1 MKKLLFLVLALFVSI
16 MATNAQA
23 VIVGSENFDGS
34 TISFTSAGAVGATWA
49 ADTNYYVSAPKSYYG
64 NVPTSLGDSIMLT
77 TPIYDFTNYEYVFL
91 QFSQICKVSPVDIA
105 RIEYRLDAVGAQGN
119 WQPIPVSSY
128 KGAGVYTVNGFNAA
142 SYAEWAANDSL
153 QLPDASWWQ
162 MEQFDLT
169 NQVGFDRA
177 QFRFVIKRG
186 NVVGTQ
192 FNYGWLIDNFEV
204 LASAYEIKPPTVEFL
219 SPIYAG
225 TVYNTGPFEI
235 NAKVK
240 SNTHARIMTPMLHWT
255 HTYNNV
261 SVNDSI
267 LMTNVSGDSL
277 WKAVIPQYIYGT
289 TITYSIEG
297 RDTVGNNLTITSGF
311 AISRPLPGQAGYFY
325 SGDSNST
332 VTNNYVPFYSL
343 YNYGW
348 SRTLYPATEL
358 APSGGMITNIA
369 FMPYSNSNTT
379 GLVNQNLYLKEVN
392 LAANPA
398 TGYVNPITDGATLV
412 WSGSVGVLAP
422 NQWFDITLNAPFFV
436 SPGMGL
442 MVYWDNL
449 DGSYNGTIAWKSTNI
464 TLVKNASNYGYSDNS
479 AADAQ
484 QINNVM
490 SSRPIARFAYAGAI
504 SDSNSVALLAITS
517 PDQYNLT
524 AGVSTPVTVVI
535 KNKGMKNLTSAK
547 IGWSV
552 NGVYQGDTTWTGNLP
567 EDFND
572 TITLGNYI
580 PRISLYDTIVTW
592 VSAPNN
598 AYDSTAWDDTLS
610 VRIYGCNGPLSGRY
624 LIGPNGVFN
633 DLSSA
638 FSMISTC
645 GLGGDVTFAVE
656 SGTYNETWNFSNF
669 GNFAGN
675 YHLTVTSAANDAD
688 SVILRPAS
696 AQSGVILNN
705 TKNLTISYITIDA
718 ETNSAYHGV
727 YITGD
732 CENVNISY
740 NKIYSLPTTS
750 TSSYYGIR
758 KASGTGLLTN
768 CRINNNEIDGG
779 YYNVYLYG
787 VSQTQRNTVTID
799 SNILTNAYY
808 YSLYTYYNN
817 YKVHANTITSRSAN
831 ASTSWYGIY
840 SYYNLGEITNN
851 RVRALK
857 SFTTLY
863 CAYIYYTGDTLNHA
877 LFANNEI
884 YANTS
889 SSYYGV
895 YFYASHVDVI
905 NNSVYAT
912 GSSARALYFSMTTN
926 NYYNVR
932 NNICHTVGT
941 SSYPIYFS
949 STTYLNAPYTYVD
962 YNDYYSTGTNI
973 AYVGGAKTTLAA
985 ISAVLTTD
993 VHSVKI
999 APQYT
1004 DVTTSA
1010 ALSSFAGLDCPIYG
1024 NIVYD
1029 IDGKQRLFSSN
1040 MGAYGKSPS
1049 AIDAALVE
1057 FTGWS
1062 SDSVAG
1068 NTPTVSVVV
1077 GNAGL
1082 NTITSLNI
1090 GWKFNGVAQPNV
1102 SWSGNLGSGDTIH
1115 LTLGSVTYVSGYNT
1129 LEAYVRQVNNG
1140 IDSCHTNDTL
1150 KVNDYICSGPISG
1163 VVTVGRTGT
1172 FASIN
1177 EALSTIDLC
1186 GANGTVTISIQ
1197 PGTYVETLDLTT
1209 PLKGMTSQDTLIFES
1224 TTGDYA
1230 NVVIQTD
1237 GDAKTDKGVVE
1248 LGIDNVAFRNIT
1260 LYSATLSGSAYTY
1273 AKCVN
1278 VKNNCNN
1285 IEFTGCRL
1293 YNIYSFSS
1301 VVTAPTQFTCFYNS
1315 GFTMN
1320 NLRMVNNIIMG
1331 SACGFYFLGNG
1342 SSNVRFDSNMVL
1354 YCDMYNVYATNT
1366 SFSSFKNNI
1375 AEQRTASYLVPIAFT
1390 PYYFDN
1396 VNGDIIGNRAYAV
1409 HGKEG
1414 IHLSSFNNN
1423 GSGKVINN
1431 EIKITGGQGISI
1443 GDNVHAEVVHNSIY
1457 IDGDTLSFGIFMSA
1471 STTNSTIERNN
1482 IITKTSTQDYPIYI
1496 TNTSAVSGLTIDY
1509 NNYYSKTG
1517 AYVGY
1522 VGGAKSSMSAFQA
1535 ATGQDAHS
1543 VIAMPMFLNESNSL
1557 ELMDS
1562 LGISCPTLA
1571 SVPYDIKGNSRGTTT
1586 CMGAYHVMQLAIDL
1600 TLAEI
1605 TSPQDV
1611 VTAGDS
1617 VDVKVKLY
1625 NSGSSAL
1632 SSATINWELDG
1643 VQQTPYQWTG
1653 SLSPR
1658 ATSNEITI
1666 GSYIAQ
1672 GGEAVIK
1679 VYVSNPNN
1687 TTDQN
1692 PENDTLSKDVYGCA
1706 PMMKGTYVVSAMD
1719 DEDFISL
1726 ASAIKAMQICGIDSA
1741 VRIEIASDATQQFSF
1756 TAPVPGASA
1765 TNTITI
1771 TNQGNAQDVI
1781 YVEAYIGDI
1790 EHVTFNNMGFDATGN
1805 YRLIDV
1811 IAPCEDIE
1819 FSDCFMVA
1827 DTADPTTGV
1836 AAVAAISVQNGNGPV
1851 KNFRVLRNTIMGGT
1865 YSLYFYGSAT
1875 DSCEVIIK
1883 DNTMSDF
1890 YTYGIY
1896 NYYTKSEIANNTII
1910 KNTYKLTNTSIYP
1923 IYGYYSN
1930 VNLENNYIEINT
1942 KDLSYN
1948 YGIYTYYTTLRAD
1961 HNTSVC
1967 NVKDLNY
1974 YYGIFSNY
1982 APYSYINGNKLYMND
1997 TATYAYGI
2005 YHYYASGHNVITNN
2019 ELKINYS
2026 GNSNYH
2032 AMYCYAYNTTGTY
2045 DIHHNSI
2052 RMYSGTGSYGY
2063 GIYAYLYGSSASF
2076 SIRNNNIEMLTSG
2089 AYPMYLNQSTA
2100 SYYGVGLGKYDID
2113 YNNLVAPTY
2122 VGYAGAAKST
2132 LAAWQ
2137 TTVKTDSH
2145 SVVVTPIYTSATHD
2159 SLKVANDTAY
2169 ICPSVPAANTDIL
2182 GLPRYGN
2189 TIMGAYGTDP
2199 SALDGA
2205 LVDIVDVPA
2214 NATKGVV
2221 VTPKFVLVNA
2231 GSTALTSAVIN
2242 WTFNGVQQT
2251 AINWTGNLAL
2261 LARDTINS
2269 SPVTF
2274 VAGNNEIKAWLTS
2287 VNNTVDSIPQ
2297 NDSIAME
2304 IFACDSML
2312 KGTYTIGPNGD
2323 IATID
2328 DLNELLTNCGI
2339 GGNVVFGFEEG
2350 THIGNLNLSGN
2361 IAGTDT
2367 YSMHFTKA
2375 NMTGNSAI
2383 IKATSGSAVLLGK
2396 NSNISFDSLTI
2407 DATTADVA
2415 VKFAS
2420 ACSNI
2425 TITNCNILAQP
2436 NATTST
2442 KYAIHKPSSTGVL
2455 TNFVLRNSYVSGGY
2469 YGIYLYGG
2477 SSTSAYGDLFIDSN
2491 IITNQYYYGNYYYY
2505 THLSFNHNI
2514 VSTSSASSTSWYGVY
2529 MYYTNPQITCNKI
2542 LSMDR
2547 ILSSGYGMYSYYAN
2561 VYMSR
2566 GDVHVVNNEVHLKS
2580 SSTNTG
2586 MYFYYANNLY
2596 ILHNS
2601 VYGQATG
2608 GARGIYV
2615 GQSTS
2620 YSNMVIRNNNI
2631 VITGTSTTG
2640 YPMYIGSTSY
2650 CTSPYMTIDYNNY
2663 YHNTNIGYAGG
2674 AKTTLS
2680 TWRAVTQQDVNSV
2693 KVNPSFV
2700 DSSINLALNDAT
2712 GLLCYRDG
2720 KVPYD
2725 IEGVKRE
2732 YVTPMG
2738 AYTMH
2743 LFTGTD
2749 LSLNE
2754 IVEPT
2759 NSTSLCAPNYVSVKY
2774 AVGNA
2779 GGMAVDFSVTPL
2791 RLTVRMDGADTATID
2806 TLITT
2811 GSLDVFE
2818 IDTFEVTNMLNVGFA
2833 GNYYLTAYLST
2844 QNDSIYDND
2853 TITGVYYTHKIG
2865 LPYDEDF
2872 DTYDMTDLT
2881 VEALV
2886 GDNVWHVERGV
2897 SGYIDPV
2904 YGLGKLAF
2912 GGNIGSIGRLS
2923 TAQIELNRTAQPTLE
2938 FWYAHDTSNANM
2950 NDQMDVKITFDGGYT
2965 HVPLMNL
2972 KRYNANITTPTWV
2985 KYTID
2990 LSPYVDS
2997 ACAILVFEAQSYGG
3011 PDQYMD
3017 RIVISSNS
3025 NVALTDV
3032 VPIGVSPCG
3041 LTNKTLGV
3049 EVTNMTG
3056 QAIDFSANR
3065 TSIVVEISGATNQTL
3080 TYNLLSGN
3088 VAGLEV
3094 DTIAVTNNFDF
3105 VPGKYTVK
3113 AYISPAI
3120 DRTLDD
3126 DTVYA
3131 TFTINPSIDVDGVQ
3145 VTGGDLMENCITQG
3159 TQVYQEL
3166 TLTNDGNMDME
3177 DIALRLDVYDIG
3189 GSLVQTLY
3197 DTIMGDFEI
3206 NKSVSH
3212 TFAQAYTVP
3221 MDETYNVKV
3230 SASPVCNANVSY
3242 NDLLTECVDQND
3254 IEVTAFINPTEGV
3267 PCSNINENIK
3277 VKVRVSNNNPNEDA
3291 SGVVLHAEVTA
3302 NGNTIASWT
3311 ETLDDISAEDYVD
3324 FEFPQG
3330 FNVPNA
3336 PSYTIVAYINSVD
3349 PNLSNDT
3356 LTMTKC
3362 INNAIDENS
3371 VEGIALGQNIPNP
3384 ANAQTVVN
3392 YQVPTDGTVVFTLTT
3407 VTGQVI
3413 YITTQEV
3420 AAGRNSVEFNTEN
3433 LAAGIYF
3440 YTMDFNGQ
3448 RLTKKMTIRK

>member
-1 MKKLLFLVLALFVSI
+1 MKKILMLFCSMFLLLQLAS
-16 MATNAQA
+16 AQA
-23 VIVGSENFDGS
+23 IVVGSENFDGN
-34 TISFTSAGAVGATWA
+34 TISFNVTSAVGATWA
-49 ADTNYYVSAPKSYYG
+49 ADTAYYVSSPKAYLG
-64 NVPTSLGDSIMLT
+64 NVPTSLGDSIILT
-77 TPIYDFTNYEYVFL
+77 TPIYDFTSYEFVHL
-91 QFSQICKVSPVDIA
+91 TFSQICKVSACDIA
-105 RIEYRLDAVGAQGN
+105 RVEYRLDALGNQGA
-119 WQPIPVSSY
+119 WMPIPVNSY
-128 KGAGVYTVNGFNAA
+128 QGAGVYSTNGFNAY
-142 SYAEWAANDSL
+142 SYSDWQGQDSL
-153 QLPDASWWQ
+153 AVPTAAWWKQ
-162 MEQFDLT
+162 ESFDLT

-177 QFRFVIKRG
+177 QFRFVLKRG

-192 FNYGWLIDNFEV
+192 FSYGWLLDDVIIS
-204 LASAYEIKPPTVEFL
+204 ASSFEIKPPTVEFV
-219 SPIYAG
+219 SPFYRD
-225 TVYNTGPFEI
+225 TVYATGPYDI
-235 NAKVK
+235 TAKVK
-240 SNTHARIMTPMLHWT
+240 SNTNARINVPVLHFT

-261 SVNDSI
+261 SVNDSLVMSNI
-267 LMTNVSGDSL
+267 SGDTL
-277 WKAVIPQYIYGT
+277 WRATIPQYIFGT
-289 TITYSIEG
+289 DVVYSVTG
-297 RDTVGNNLTITSGF
+297 SDTVGNSLTIKS
-311 AISRPLPGQAGYFY
+311 GYFIKHPTAGGF
-325 SGDSNST
+325 SGYTYCGDTTTTLTESVAPFN
-332 VTNNYVPFYSL
+332 TNYD
-343 YNYGW
+343 YGW
-348 SRTLYPATEL
+348 SRTLYLGSEISPV
-358 APSGGMITNIA
+358 GGTITDIA
-369 FMPYSNSNTT
+369 FKLQSYTRPTVLQNQTCYFQ
-379 GLVNQNLYLKEVN
+379 LVNDLSISDANYWDPVKE
-392 LAANPA
+392 
-398 TGYVNPITDGATLV
+398 GATLV
-412 WSGSVGVLAP
+412 WSGSIPVQTGYNWMNIHL
-422 NQWFDITLNAPFFV
+422 TTPFV
-436 SPGMGL
+436 IPAGSNL
-442 MVYWDNL
+442 LVYWENNDGAYTGMAYFYYTSVTNGSVSTYQ
-449 DGSYNGTIAWKSTNI
+449 DGSFPTSAGRIN
-464 TLVKNASNYGYSDNS
+464 SN
-479 AADAQ
+479 
-484 QINNVM
+484 
-490 SSRPIARFAYAGAI
+490 RPVARFALMGGAT
-504 SDSNSVALLAITS
+504 DSNSVAMHKITTPTQLDIHS
-517 PDQYNLT
+517 GIAN
-524 AGVSTPVTVVI
+524 PVTVVI
-535 KNKGMKNLTSAK
+535 KNKGLKNLTSAK
-547 IGWSV
+547 IGWSI
-552 NGVYQGDTTWTGNLP
+552 NGVSQGDTLWTGNLP

-572 TITLGNYI
+572 TIVVGSYI
-580 PRISLYDTIVTW
+580 PTANGYDSILVW
-592 VSAPNN
+592 VNTPNGV
-598 AYDSTAWDDTLS
+598 YDSTTYDDTVSTILF
-610 VRIYGCNGPLSGRY
+610 GCAGPMAGVYNVGIGTSYPTISDALY
-624 LIGPNGVFN
+624 L
-633 DLSSA
+633 LK
-638 FSMISTC
+638 TC
-645 GLGGDVTFAVE
+645 GASADVTFALT
-656 SGTYNETWNFSNF
+656 SGTYTGTWDFTGF
-669 GNFAGN
+669 GSTMGN
-675 YHLTVTSAANDAD
+675 YHLTVTSAAHNAD

-696 AQSGVILNN
+696 AQSGVVLNN

-718 ETNSAYHGV
+718 KTNSAYHGV
-727 YITGD
+727 YFTGL

-740 NKIYSLPTTS
+740 NKILSLPTTTS
-750 TSSYYGIR
+750 SSYYGIR
-758 KASGTGLLTN
+758 KASGTGVLTN
-768 CRINNNEIDGG
+768 CRINNNEVDGG

-787 VSQTQRNTVTID
+787 ASQTQRNTVTID

-831 ASTSWYGIY
+831 AGTAWYGIH

-895 YFYASHVDVI
+895 YFYASYVDVI

-1010 ALSSFAGLDCPIYG
+1010 ALNSFAGLDCPIYG

-1029 IDGKQRLFSSN
+1029 IDGKQRLFSTN
-1040 MGAYGKSPS
+1040 MGAYGKNPS
-1049 AIDAALVE
+1049 SIDAALVE
-1057 FTGWS
+1057 FIGWS
-1062 SDSVAG
+1062 ADSIAG

-1090 GWKFNGVAQPNV
+1090 GWKFNGVSQPNV
-1102 SWSGNLGSGDTIH
+1102 SWTGNLASGDTIH
-1115 LTLGSVTYVSGYNT
+1115 VTLGAITYVSGYNT
-1129 LEAYVRQVNNG
+1129 MEAYVRQVNSG
-1140 IDSCHTNDTL
+1140 KDSCNTNDTL
-1150 KVNDYICSGPISG
+1150 IVTDYICSGPISG
-1163 VVTVGRTGT
+1163 TVTVGRGGT

-1186 GANGTVTISIQ
+1186 GASGSVTISIQ
-1197 PGTYVETLDLTT
+1197 PGTYVETLDLLT
-1209 PLKGMTSQDTLIFES
+1209 PIKGMTSQDTLIFES
-1224 TTGDYA
+1224 STGNYA

-1237 GDAKTDKGVVE
+1237 GDAKTDKGVLN

-1260 LYSATLSGSAYTY
+1260 LYSGTVSGGAYTY

-1278 VKNNCNN
+1278 IKNNCNN

-1301 VVTAPTQFTCFYNS
+1301 VVTYPTQFTSFYNN

-1366 SFSSFKNNI
+1366 SFSSFKGNV
-1375 AEQRTASYLVPIAFT
+1375 AEQRDASFIVPIAFI
-1390 PYYFDN
+1390 PYYFEN
-1396 VNGDIIGNRAYAV
+1396 VNGDIIANRAYAV
-1409 HGKEG
+1409 HGLEG
-1414 IHLSSFNNN
+1414 IHLSNFNSN

-1431 EIKITGGQGISI
+1431 EIKLTGGKGISI
-1443 GDNVHAEVVHNSIY
+1443 SDNVRAEVVHNSIY
-1457 IDGDTLSFGIFMSA
+1457 IDGDTLSFGIFVSA
-1471 STTNSTIERNN
+1471 ATTNSTIERNN
-1482 IITKTSTQDYPIYI
+1482 IITKTSTADYPIYI
-1496 TNTSAVSGLTIDY
+1496 ANTSAVSGMTIDY

-1522 VGGAKSSMSAFQA
+1522 VGNAKSSMSAFQA

-1543 VIAMPMFLNESNSL
+1543 VIAMPMFLNEANSL
-1557 ELMDS
+1557 DLMDS
-1562 LGISCPTLA
+1562 IGISCPTLT
-1571 SVPYDIKGNSRGTTT
+1571 SVPYDIKGNSRSTTT
-1586 CMGAYHVMQLAIDL
+1586 CMGAYHVMQMAIDM
-1600 TLAEI
+1600 TLAAI
-1605 TSPQDV
+1605 TAPQDV
-1611 VTAGDS
+1611 VTVGDS

-1632 SSATINWELDG
+1632 SSAIISWELDG
-1643 VQQTPYQWTG
+1643 VQQMPYQWSG

-1658 ATSNEITI
+1658 ATSSEITI
-1666 GSYIAQ
+1666 GSFIAQ
-1672 GGEAVIK
+1672 KGNAVIK

-1687 TTDQN
+1687 SIDQN

-1706 PMMKGTYVVSAMD
+1706 PMMKGTYVVSALD
-1719 DEDFISL
+1719 DKDFVSL
-1726 ASAIKAMQICGIDSA
+1726 TDAIKAMQTCGIDSA
-1741 VRIEIASDATQQFSF
+1741 VRIEIASDASQQFSF

-1765 TNTITI
+1765 TNNITI
-1771 TNQGNAQDVI
+1771 TNQGNAKDVI

-1790 EHVTFNNMGFDATGN
+1790 KHVTFNNMGFDATAN
-1805 YRLIDV
+1805 YRLVDV

-1819 FSDCFMVA
+1819 FSDCFMVG

-1851 KNFRVLRNTIMGGT
+1851 KNFRVLRNIIMGGT

-1883 DNTMSDF
+1883 DNIMSDF

-1910 KNTYKLTNTSIYP
+1910 KNTYKLSNTSIYP
-1923 IYGYYSN
+1923 IYAYYSN
-1930 VNLENNYIEINT
+1930 VNVDNNYIEINT
-1942 KDLSYN
+1942 KELSYN
-1948 YGIYTYYTTLRAD
+1948 YGIYTYYSTIRLN
-1961 HNTSVC
+1961 HNKTVC
-1967 NVKDLNY
+1967 KVKDLNY
-1974 YYGIFSNY
+1974 YYGIYAYY
-1982 APYSYINGNKLYMND
+1982 APYSYINGNKLYMSD

-2005 YHYYASGHNVITNN
+2005 YHYYGSGHNTITNN

-2026 GNSNYH
+2026 GNSSYY
-2032 AMYCYAYNTTGTY
+2032 AMYCYAYNTTGTF

-2052 RMYSGTGSYGY
+2052 RMYSGTGNYGY
-2063 GIYAYLYGSSASF
+2063 GIYAYLYGSAASF

-2089 AYPMYLNQSTA
+2089 AYPLYLNQSAA
-2100 SYYGVGLGKYDID
+2100 SYFGVGQGMYDID

-2122 VGYAGAAKST
+2122 VGYAGGAKATIS
-2132 LAAWQ
+2132 AWQ
-2137 TTVKTDSH
+2137 TTVKTDLH
-2145 SVVVTPIYTSATHD
+2145 SVSVAPVYLSATCD

-2169 ICPSVPAANTDIL
+2169 ICPSVAVVNTDIQ

-2189 TIMGAYGTDP
+2189 TIMGAYGSDP

-2205 LVDIVDVPA
+2205 LVDIVDIPA
-2214 NATKGVV
+2214 TATKGTVV
-2221 VTPKFVLVNA
+2221 SPKIVLINA
-2231 GSTALTSAVIN
+2231 GSAPLTSAVIN
-2242 WTFNGVQQT
+2242 WSFNGVQQT
-2251 AINWTGNLAL
+2251 AINWSGNLAL
-2261 LARDTINS
+2261 LASDTIS
-2269 SPVTF
+2269 SSNVTF
-2274 VAGNNEIKAWLTS
+2274 VTGNNEIKAWLTS

-2297 NDSIAME
+2297 NDTVSVE
-2304 IFACDSML
+2304 IYACDSML
-2312 KGTYTIGPNGD
+2312 QGNYTVGPNGD

-2328 DLNELLTNCGI
+2328 DLNELLQNCGI

-2350 THIGNLNLSGN
+2350 THMGNLNLSQN
-2361 IAGTDT
+2361 ILGADT

-2375 NMTGNSAI
+2375 NMTGNPAI
-2383 IKATSGSAVLLGK
+2383 IKASSGSAVMLGK

-2415 VKFAS
+2415 IKFITG
-2420 ACSNI
+2420 CSNI
-2425 TITNCNILAQP
+2425 YITNCNILAQP
-2436 NATTST
+2436 NATSST
-2442 KYAIHKPSSTGVL
+2442 KYAIHKPSNSGVL

-2469 YGIYLYGG
+2469 YGVYLYGG
-2477 SSTSAYGDLFIDSN
+2477 TGTSAFGDLYIDSN

-2505 THLSFNHNI
+2505 THLSFNYNE
-2514 VSTSSASSTSWYGVY
+2514 VSTSSSASTSWYGIY
-2529 MYYTNPQITCNKI
+2529 MYYVNPQITCNRI
-2542 LSMDR
+2542 LSMNR
-2547 ILSSGYGMYSYYAN
+2547 ILSGGYGMYSYYAN
-2561 VYMSR
+2561 VYSSR
-2566 GDVHVVNNEVHLKS
+2566 GDVHVINNEIHMKS
-2580 SSTNTG
+2580 TGSNSG
-2586 MYFYYANNLY
+2586 MYFYYANSLY

-2601 VYGQATG
+2601 IYGQATG

-2620 YSNMVIRNNNI
+2620 YTNMVIRNNNI
-2631 VITGTSTTG
+2631 VITGTSTTA
-2640 YPMYIGSTSY
+2640 YPMYIATTTY
-2650 CTSPYMTIDYNNY
+2650 CMPPYMTIDYNNY

-2680 TWRAVTQQDVNSV
+2680 AWQAVTQQDVNSV

-2700 DSSINLALNDAT
+2700 DSSVNLALNDAT
-2712 GLLCYRDG
+2712 GLMCYREG

-2732 YVTPMG
+2732 YLTPMG

-2749 LSLNE
+2749 LALTE

-2774 AVGNA
+2774 AVSNA

-2791 RLTVRMDGADTATID
+2791 RLTIRIDGADTATVD
-2806 TLITT
+2806 TLIST
-2811 GSLDVFE
+2811 GSLDVFAT
-2818 IDTFEVTNMLNVGFA
+2818 DTFEVTNMLNVGFA

-2844 QNDSIYDND
+2844 QNDSIHDND
-2853 TITGVYYTHKIG
+2853 TLTGMYYTHKIG

-2872 DTYDMTDLT
+2872 DTYNMTDLT
-2881 VEALV
+2881 VEALA
-2886 GDNVWHVERGV
+2886 GANVWHVERGV

-2904 YGLGKLAF
+2904 FGLGKLAF
-2912 GGNIGSIGRLS
+2912 EGTLGSVGRLS

-2938 FWYAHDTSNANM
+2938 FWYAHDTSNANL

-2972 KRYNANITTPTWV
+2972 KRYNANISAPAWV

-3011 PDQYMD
+3011 PGQYLD

-3032 VPIGVSPCG
+3032 MPVGVSACG

-3056 QAIDFSANR
+3056 QAIDFSSNR

-3080 TYNLLSGN
+3080 TYNLLSGI
-3088 VAGLEV
+3088 VYGLEV

-3105 VPGKYTVK
+3105 VPGTYNVK

-3131 TFTINPSIDVDGVQ
+3131 TFTVNPKLNVEAQQI
-3145 VTGGDLMENCITQG
+3145 TGGNEATNCIETG
-3159 TQVYQEL
+3159 SKVYQVV
-3166 TLTNDGNMDME
+3166 TITNEGNMDME
-3177 DIALRLDVYDIG
+3177 DLDLVMNIYDING
-3189 GSLVQTLY
+3189 VLINSVY
-3197 DTIMGDFEI
+3197 DTISGMFAV
-3206 NKSVSH
+3206 NNSVVK
-3212 TFAQAYTVP
+3212 TFSTAYTVP
-3221 MDETYNVKV
+3221 SDEMYNVEII
-3230 SASPVCNANVSY
+3230 ASPACNAALTFTDVI
-3242 NDLLTECVDQND
+3242 TECVDQND
-3254 IEVTAFINPTEGV
+3254 IAVTAILSPVNGAKQTT
-3267 PCSNINENIK
+3267 SAK
-3277 VKVRVSNNNPNEDA
+3277 VKVRVSNMNPNEDKA
-3291 SGVVLHAEVTA
+3291 GIVLHAIVSKVDGTEIV
-3302 NGNTIASWT
+3302 NWT
-3311 ETLDDISAEDYVD
+3311 ETLNEISADSYLD
-3324 FEFPQG
+3324 FEFPQS
-3330 FNVPNA
+3330 FTI
-3336 PSYTIVAYINSVD
+3336 PSEYSFMVKAFVNSVD
-3349 PNLSNDT
+3349 ANAVNDT
-3356 LTMTKC
+3356 LQAEIQT
-3362 INNAIDENS
+3362 NVGVHESNAD
-3371 VEGIALGQNIPNP
+3371 GISMSQNIPNP
-3384 ANAQTVVN
+3384 ANNQTTVS
-3392 YQVPTDGTVVFTLTT
+3392 YSVPNDGNVVFTILNVAGQILHTQT
-3407 VTGQVI
+3407 VK
-3413 YITTQEV
+3413 
-3420 AAGRNSVEFNTEN
+3420 ASAGINSIDFNTEH

-3440 YTMDFNGQ
+3440 YTMDFQGQ
-3448 RLTKKMTIRK
+3448 RLMKKMVIRK

>member
-1 MKKLLFLVLALFVSI
+1 MKKILMLFCSTFLLLQLA
-16 MATNAQA
+16 NAQA
-23 VIVGSENFDGS
+23 IVVGSENFDGS
-34 TISFTSAGAVGATWA
+34 TISFNVTSAVGATWA
-49 ADTNYYVSAPKSYYG
+49 ADTAYYVSSPKAYLG
-64 NVPTSLGDSIMLT
+64 NVPTSLGDSIILT
-77 TPIYDFTNYEYVFL
+77 TPIYDFSSYEFVHL
-91 QFSQICKVSPVDIA
+91 TFSQICKVSACDIA
-105 RIEYRLDAVGAQGN
+105 RVEYRLDALGNQGA
-119 WQPIPVSSY
+119 WIPIPVSSY
-128 KGAGVYTVNGFNAA
+128 QGTGVYSTNGFNAY
-142 SYAEWAANDSL
+142 SYSDWQGQDSL
-153 QLPDASWWQ
+153 VVPTAAWWKQ
-162 MEQFDLT
+162 ESFDLT

-177 QFRFVIKRG
+177 QFRFILKRG
-186 NVVGTQ
+186 HVVGTQ
-192 FNYGWLIDNFEV
+192 FSYGWLLDDVIIS
-204 LASAYEIKPPTVEFL
+204 ASSYEIKPPTVEFV
-219 SPIYAG
+219 SPFYRD
-225 TVYNTGPFEI
+225 TVYTTGPYDI
-235 NAKVK
+235 TAKVK
-240 SNTHARIMTPMLHWT
+240 SNTNARINVPILHFT
-255 HTYNNV
+255 HTFNNV
-261 SVNDSI
+261 SVNDSLVMQNI
-267 LMTNVSGDSL
+267 SGDTL
-277 WKAVIPQYIYGT
+277 WRATIPQYVFGT
-289 TITYSIEG
+289 DVVYSVTG
-297 RDTVGNNLTITSGF
+297 SDTVGNSLTIKSGYY
-311 AISRPLPGQAGYFY
+311 IKHPTAGGF
-325 SGDSNST
+325 SGYVYCGDTTTTLTESVAPFN
-332 VTNNYVPFYSL
+332 TNYD
-343 YNYGW
+343 YGW
-348 SRTLYPATEL
+348 SRTLYLGSEISPI
-358 APSGGMITNIA
+358 GGTITDIA
-369 FMPYSNSNTT
+369 FKIQNYTRPTVLQNQTCYFQ
-379 GLVNQNLYLKEVN
+379 LVNDIS
-392 LAANPA
+392 
-398 TGYVNPITDGATLV
+398 ITDANYWDPVKEGATLV
-412 WSGSVGVLAP
+412 WSGSIPVQTGY
-422 NQWFDITLNAPFFV
+422 NWLNIKLTTPFV
-436 SPGMGL
+436 IPAGYNL
-442 MVYWDNL
+442 LVYWENNDGVYSGMAYFFCTTVANSSVSTYQ
-449 DGSYNGTIAWKSTNI
+449 DGSFPNSSGRIN
-464 TLVKNASNYGYSDNS
+464 SNRP
-479 AADAQ
+479 
-484 QINNVM
+484 VM
-490 SSRPIARFAYAGAI
+490 RVSMMGGAT
-504 SDSNSVALLAITS
+504 DSNSIALHK
-517 PDQYNLT
+517 LT
-524 AGVSTPVTVVI
+524 TPTQLDIHSGVSNPVTVVI
-535 KNKGMKNLTSAK
+535 KNKGLKNLTSAK
-547 IGWSV
+547 IGWSI
-552 NGVYQGDTTWTGNLP
+552 NGVSQGDTLWTGNLP

-572 TITLGNYI
+572 TIVVGSYI
-580 PRISLYDTIVTW
+580 PTANGYDSILVW
-592 VSAPNN
+592 VNTPNGV
-598 AYDSTAWDDTLS
+598 YDSTTYDDTVSTILF
-610 VRIYGCNGPLSGRY
+610 GCAGPMAGVYNVGPGTSYPTLADALY
-624 LIGPNGVFN
+624 L
-633 DLSSA
+633 LQ
-638 FSMISTC
+638 TC
-645 GLGGDVTFAVE
+645 GASADVTFALT
-656 SGTYNETWNFSNF
+656 SGTYTGTWDFSNF
-669 GNFAGN
+669 GSTMGN
-675 YHLTVTSAANDAD
+675 YRLTVTSAANDAD
-688 SVILRPAS
+688 SVILKPAS
-696 AQSGVILNN
+696 AQSGVVLNN

-718 ETNSAYHGV
+718 KTNSAYHGV
-727 YITGD
+727 YFTAA

-740 NKIYSLPTTS
+740 NKILSLPTTTS
-750 TSSYYGIR
+750 SSYYGIR
-758 KASGTGLLTN
+758 KASGTGVLTN
-768 CRINNNEIDGG
+768 CRINNNEVDGG

-787 VSQTQRNTVTID
+787 ASQTQRNTVTID

-817 YKVHANTITSRSAN
+817 FKVHANTITSRSAN
-831 ASTSWYGIY
+831 ATTYWYGIH

-857 SFTTLY
+857 SFNYTY
-863 CAYIYYTGDTLNHA
+863 CAYIYYTGDTLSHA

-889 SSYYGV
+889 SGYGV
-895 YFYASHVDVI
+895 YFYASHLDVI
-905 NNSVYAT
+905 NNSAYAT
-912 GSSARALYFSMTTN
+912 GSSAKAFYFSMTTN

-932 NNICHTVGT
+932 NNICHSVGT

-973 AYVGGAKTTLAA
+973 AYIGGAKTTLAA

-1010 ALSSFAGLDCPIYG
+1010 ALNSFAGLDCPIYG
-1024 NIVYD
+1024 TIVYD
-1029 IDGKQRLFSSN
+1029 IDGKQRLFSTN
-1040 MGAYGKSPS
+1040 MGAYGKNPS
-1049 AIDAALVE
+1049 SIDAALVE
-1057 FTGWS
+1057 FIGWS
-1062 SDSVAG
+1062 ADSIAG

-1077 GNAGL
+1077 GNAGI
-1082 NTITSLNI
+1082 NPITSLNI
-1090 GWKFNGVAQPNV
+1090 GWKFNGVSQSNV
-1102 SWSGNLGSGDTIH
+1102 SWSGSLLSGDTIH
-1115 LTLGSVTYVSGYNT
+1115 VTLGNITYTSGYNT
-1129 LEAYVRQVNNG
+1129 IEAYVRQVNTG
-1140 IDSCHTNDTL
+1140 RDSCNTNDTIS
-1150 KVNDYICSGPISG
+1150 VTDYICSGPISG
-1163 VVTVGRTGT
+1163 VVTVGRGGT

-1197 PGTYVETLDLTT
+1197 PGTYVETLDLLT
-1209 PLKGMTSQDTLIFES
+1209 PIKGMTSQDTLIFES
-1224 TTGDYA
+1224 TSGKYA
-1230 NVVIQTD
+1230 DVIIQTD
-1237 GDAKTDKGVVE
+1237 GDAKTDKGVVN
-1248 LGIDNVAFRNIT
+1248 LGIDNVAFRNVT
-1260 LYSATLSGSAYTY
+1260 FYSGTVSGGAYTY
-1273 AKCVN
+1273 AKCVYIQ
-1278 VKNNCNN
+1278 NNCNN

-1293 YNIYSFSS
+1293 YNVYSFSS
-1301 VVTAPTQFTCFYNS
+1301 VVTYPTQFTSFYNS
-1315 GFTMN
+1315 GYAMT

-1342 SSNVRFDSNMVL
+1342 SSNVRFDNNMIL
-1354 YCDMYNVYATNT
+1354 YCDMYNVYVTNT

-1375 AEQRTASYLVPIAFT
+1375 AEQRDASFIVPIAFI

-1396 VNGDIIGNRAYAV
+1396 VNGDIINNRAYAV
-1409 HGKEG
+1409 HGLEG
-1414 IHLSSFNNN
+1414 MHLSSFNAN

-1431 EIKITGGQGISI
+1431 EIKITGGKGISI

-1496 TNTSAVSGLTIDY
+1496 ANTSAVSGLTIDY

-1605 TSPQDV
+1605 TSPQEV

-1632 SSATINWELDG
+1632 SSAIISWELDG

-1672 GGEAVIK
+1672 SGEAVIK

-1687 TTDQN
+1687 TIDQN

-1706 PMMKGTYVVSAMD
+1706 PMMKGTYVVSALD
-1719 DEDFISL
+1719 DKDFISL
-1726 ASAIKAMQICGIDSA
+1726 ASAIKAMQTCGIDSA

-1771 TNQGNAQDVI
+1771 TNQGNAKDVI

-1790 EHVTFNNMGFDATGN
+1790 KHVTFNNMGFDATGN

-1896 NYYTKSEIANNTII
+1896 NYYTKSDIINNTII
-1910 KNTYKLTNTSIYP
+1910 KNTYRLTNTSIYP

-1930 VNLENNYIEINT
+1930 VNVENNYIEINT
-1942 KDLSYN
+1942 KELSYN
-1948 YGIYTYYTTLRAD
+1948 YGIYTYYTTLRAN
-1961 HNTSVC
+1961 HNKTVC

-1974 YYGIFSNY
+1974 YYGIYSYY
-1982 APYSYINGNKLYMND
+1982 APYSYINGNKLYMSD

-2005 YHYYASGHNVITNN
+2005 YHYYASGHNYITNN
-2019 ELKINYS
+2019 ELKINS
-2026 GNSNYH
+2026 ANSYY
-2032 AMYCYAYNTTGTY
+2032 AMYCYAYNTTGIF

-2052 RMYSGTGSYGY
+2052 RMYSGTSGGY
-2063 GIYAYLYGSSASF
+2063 GIYAYLYGSAASF
-2076 SIRNNNIEMLTSG
+2076 SIRNNNIEMLTTGS
-2089 AYPMYLNQSTA
+2089 YPLYLNQSAA
-2100 SYYGVGLGKYDID
+2100 SYFGVGLGMYDID

-2122 VGYAGAAKST
+2122 VGYASGAKAT
-2132 LAAWQ
+2132 LTAWQ
-2137 TTVKTDSH
+2137 TTVKTDLH
-2145 SVVVTPIYTSATHD
+2145 SVVVTPVYTSATHD

-2169 ICPSVPAANTDIL
+2169 ICPSVTAANTDIL

-2189 TIMGAYGTDP
+2189 TIMGAYGSDP

-2205 LVDIVDVPA
+2205 LVDIVDIPA

-2221 VTPKFVLVNA
+2221 VTPRIVLINA
-2231 GSTALTSAVIN
+2231 GSTPLTSAVIN

-2251 AINWTGNLAL
+2251 AINWTGNLPL
-2261 LARDTINS
+2261 LASDTVRS
-2269 SPVTF
+2269 SAVTF

-2297 NDSIAME
+2297 NDSVSIE
-2304 IFACDSML
+2304 VFACDSML
-2312 KGTYTIGPNGD
+2312 NGTYTIGPNGD

-2328 DLNELLTNCGI
+2328 DLNELLSHCGI

-2350 THIGNLNLSGN
+2350 THMGNLNLSGN

-2375 NMTGNSAI
+2375 NMTGNPAI
-2383 IKATSGSAVLLGK
+2383 IKATSGAAVMMGR

-2415 VKFAS
+2415 VKFIS
-2420 ACSNI
+2420 GCSNI
-2425 TITNCNILAQP
+2425 TITNCNLLAQP
-2436 NATTST
+2436 NASTST
-2442 KYAIHKPSSTGVL
+2442 KYVIHKPSNSGVL

-2469 YGIYLYGG
+2469 YGVYLYAG
-2477 SSTSAYGDLFIDSN
+2477 SGTTAYGDLYVDSN

-2514 VSTSSASSTSWYGVY
+2514 VTTSSASSTSWYGLY
-2529 MYYTNPQITCNKI
+2529 MYYTNPQVTCNKI

-2547 ILSSGYGMYSYYAN
+2547 TLSSGYGMYSYYAN

-2566 GDVHVVNNEVHLKS
+2566 GDVHVINNEIHMKS
-2580 SSTNTG
+2580 TGSNTG
-2586 MYFYYANNLY
+2586 MYFYYANSLY

-2601 VYGQATG
+2601 IYGQATG

-2631 VITGTSTTG
+2631 VITGTNSTA
-2640 YPMYIGSTSY
+2640 YPMYIATASY
-2650 CTSPYMTIDYNNY
+2650 CVSPYMIIDYNNY

-2680 TWRAVTQQDVNSV
+2680 AWQAITQQDVNSV

-2712 GLLCYRDG
+2712 GLLCYREG

-2749 LSLNE
+2749 LALTE

-2774 AVGNA
+2774 AVSNA

-2791 RLTVRMDGADTATID
+2791 RLTIHMDGADTATID
-2806 TLITT
+2806 TLIST
-2811 GSLDVFE
+2811 GSLDVFAV
-2818 IDTFEVTNMLNVGFA
+2818 DTFEVTNMLNVGFA

-2844 QNDSIYDND
+2844 QNDSIHDND
-2853 TITGVYYTHKIG
+2853 TLTGMYYTHKIG

-2872 DTYDMTDLT
+2872 DTYNMTDLT
-2881 VEALV
+2881 VEALA
-2886 GDNVWHVERGV
+2886 GNNVWHVERGV

-2912 GGNIGSIGRLS
+2912 GGSIGSVGRLS

-2938 FWYAHDTSNANM
+2938 FWYAHDTSHANL
-2950 NDQMDVKITFDGGYT
+2950 NDQTDVKITFDGGYT

-2972 KRYNANITTPTWV
+2972 KRYNANISAPTWV

-3011 PDQYMD
+3011 PDQYLD

-3032 VPIGVSPCG
+3032 VPVDVTPCG

-3080 TYNLLSGN
+3080 TYNLLSGI
-3088 VAGLEV
+3088 VAGLDV

-3105 VPGKYTVK
+3105 VPGTYNVK

-3131 TFTINPSIDVDGVQ
+3131 TFTINPNLKVDAQ
-3145 VTGGDLMENCITQG
+3145 QITGGNEATNCIETGSQIY
-3159 TQVYQEL
+3159 QVVTISNE
-3166 TLTNDGNMDME
+3166 GNMDME
-3177 DIALRLDVYDIG
+3177 DINLTMNIYDING
-3189 GSLVQTLY
+3189 VLINTVY
-3197 DTIMGDFEI
+3197 DTISGMFAI
-3206 NKSVSH
+3206 NSSVVK
-3212 TFAQAYTVP
+3212 TFSTAYTVP
-3221 MDETYNVKV
+3221 GDEMYNVEII
-3230 SASPVCNANVSY
+3230 ANPACNAALTFTDVI
-3242 NDLLTECVDQND
+3242 TECVDQND
-3254 IEVTAFINPTEGV
+3254 VAVSSLLSPADGAKPGTMA
-3267 PCSNINENIK
+3267 K
-3277 VKVRVSNNNPNEDA
+3277 VKVRVSNMNPNEDI
-3291 SGVVLHAEVTA
+3291 SGVVLHAIVSKTDGTEIV
-3302 NGNTIASWT
+3302 NWT
-3311 ETLDDISAEDYVD
+3311 ETMNDISADSYLD
-3324 FEFPQG
+3324 FEFPQS
-3330 FNVPNA
+3330 FTVPNEA
-3336 PSYTIVAYINSVD
+3336 SFMVKAYINSVD
-3349 PNLSNDT
+3349 ANAVNDT
-3356 LTMTKC
+3356 LLVEVKTNVG
-3362 INNAIDENS
+3362 IN
-3371 VEGIALGQNIPNP
+3371 EGEANGISMNQNIPNP
-3384 ANAQTVVN
+3384 ANNQTTVT
-3392 YQVPTDGTVVFTLTT
+3392 YIVPNDGNVVFTILN
-3407 VTGQVI
+3407 VTGQI
-3413 YITTQEV
+3413 LHTQTV
-3420 AAGRNSVEFNTEN
+3420 KASTGINSIDFNTEN
-3433 LAAGIYF
+3433 LSAGIYF
-3440 YTMDFNGQ
+3440 YTMDFQGQ
-3448 RLTKKMTIRK
+3448 RLMKKMVIKK

>member
-1 MKKLLFLVLALFVSI
+1 MKKILMLFCSMFLLLQLA
-16 MATNAQA
+16 NAQA
-23 VIVGSENFDGS
+23 IVVGSENFDGN
-34 TISFTSAGAVGATWA
+34 TISFNVTSAVGATWA
-49 ADTNYYVSAPKSYYG
+49 ADTAYYVSSPKAYLG
-64 NVPTSLGDSIMLT
+64 NVPTSLGDSIILT
-77 TPIYDFTNYEYVFL
+77 TPIYDFTSYEFVHL
-91 QFSQICKVSPVDIA
+91 TFSQICKVSACDIA
-105 RIEYRLDAVGAQGN
+105 RVEYRLDALGNQGA
-119 WQPIPVSSY
+119 WMPIPVNSY
-128 KGAGVYTVNGFNAA
+128 QGAGVYSTNGFNAY
-142 SYAEWAANDSL
+142 SYSDWQGQDSL
-153 QLPDASWWQ
+153 AVPTAAWWKQ
-162 MEQFDLT
+162 ESFDLT

-177 QFRFVIKRG
+177 QFRFVLKRG

-192 FNYGWLIDNFEV
+192 FSYGWLLDDVIIS
-204 LASAYEIKPPTVEFL
+204 ASSFEIKPPTVEFV
-219 SPIYAG
+219 SPFYRD
-225 TVYNTGPFEI
+225 TVYATGPYDI
-235 NAKVK
+235 TAKVK
-240 SNTHARIMTPMLHWT
+240 SNTNARINVPVLHFT

-261 SVNDSI
+261 SVNDSLVMSNI
-267 LMTNVSGDSL
+267 SGDTL
-277 WKAVIPQYIYGT
+277 WRATIPQYIFGT
-289 TITYSIEG
+289 DVVYSVTG
-297 RDTVGNNLTITSGF
+297 SDTVGNSLTIKS
-311 AISRPLPGQAGYFY
+311 GYFIKHPTAGGF
-325 SGDSNST
+325 SGYTYCGDTTTTLTESVAPFN
-332 VTNNYVPFYSL
+332 TNYD
-343 YNYGW
+343 YGW
-348 SRTLYPATEL
+348 SRTLYLGSEISPV
-358 APSGGMITNIA
+358 GGTITDIA
-369 FMPYSNSNTT
+369 FKLQSYTRPTVLQNQTCYFQ
-379 GLVNQNLYLKEVN
+379 LVNDLSISDANYWDPVKE
-392 LAANPA
+392 
-398 TGYVNPITDGATLV
+398 GATLV
-412 WSGSVGVLAP
+412 WSGSIPVQTGYNWMNIHL
-422 NQWFDITLNAPFFV
+422 TTPFV
-436 SPGMGL
+436 IPAGSNL
-442 MVYWDNL
+442 LVYWENNDGAYTGMAYFYYTSVTNGSVSTYQ
-449 DGSYNGTIAWKSTNI
+449 DGSFPTSAGRIN
-464 TLVKNASNYGYSDNS
+464 SN
-479 AADAQ
+479 
-484 QINNVM
+484 
-490 SSRPIARFAYAGAI
+490 RPVARFALMGGAT
-504 SDSNSVALLAITS
+504 DSNSVAMHKITTPTQLDIHS
-517 PDQYNLT
+517 GIAN
-524 AGVSTPVTVVI
+524 PVTVVI
-535 KNKGMKNLTSAK
+535 KNKGLKNLTSAK
-547 IGWSV
+547 IGWSI
-552 NGVYQGDTTWTGNLP
+552 NGVSQGDTLWTGNLP

-572 TITLGNYI
+572 TIVVGSYI
-580 PRISLYDTIVTW
+580 PTANGYDSILVW
-592 VSAPNN
+592 VNTPNGV
-598 AYDSTAWDDTLS
+598 YDSTTYDDTVSTILF
-610 VRIYGCNGPLSGRY
+610 GCAGPMAGVYNVGIGTSYPTISDALY
-624 LIGPNGVFN
+624 L
-633 DLSSA
+633 LK
-638 FSMISTC
+638 TC
-645 GLGGDVTFAVE
+645 GASADVTFALT
-656 SGTYNETWNFSNF
+656 SGTYTGTWDFTGF
-669 GNFAGN
+669 GSTMGN
-675 YHLTVTSAANDAD
+675 YHLTVTSAAHNAD

-696 AQSGVILNN
+696 AQSGVVLNN

-718 ETNSAYHGV
+718 KTNSAYHGV
-727 YITGD
+727 YFTGL

-740 NKIYSLPTTS
+740 NKILSLPTTTS
-750 TSSYYGIR
+750 SSYYGIR
-758 KASGTGLLTN
+758 KASGTGVLTN
-768 CRINNNEIDGG
+768 CRINNNEVDGG

-787 VSQTQRNTVTID
+787 ASQTQRNTVTID

-831 ASTSWYGIY
+831 AGTAWYGIH

-895 YFYASHVDVI
+895 YFYASYVDVI

-1010 ALSSFAGLDCPIYG
+1010 ALNSFAGLDCPIYG

-1029 IDGKQRLFSSN
+1029 IDGKQRLFSTN
-1040 MGAYGKSPS
+1040 MGAYGKNPS
-1049 AIDAALVE
+1049 SIDAALVE
-1057 FTGWS
+1057 FMGWS
-1062 SDSVAG
+1062 ADSIAG

-1090 GWKFNGVAQPNV
+1090 GWKFNGVSQPNV
-1102 SWSGNLGSGDTIH
+1102 SWTGNLASGDTIH
-1115 LTLGSVTYVSGYNT
+1115 VTLGAITYVSGYNT
-1129 LEAYVRQVNNG
+1129 MEAYVRQVNSG
-1140 IDSCHTNDTL
+1140 KDSCNTNDTL
-1150 KVNDYICSGPISG
+1150 IVTDYICSGPISG
-1163 VVTVGRTGT
+1163 TVTVGRGGT

-1186 GANGTVTISIQ
+1186 GASGSVTISIQ
-1197 PGTYVETLDLTT
+1197 PGTYVETLDLLT
-1209 PLKGMTSQDTLIFES
+1209 PIKGMTSQDTLIFES
-1224 TTGDYA
+1224 STGNYA

-1237 GDAKTDKGVVE
+1237 GDAKTDKGVLN

-1260 LYSATLSGSAYTY
+1260 LYSGTVSGGAYTY

-1278 VKNNCNN
+1278 IKNNCNN

-1301 VVTAPTQFTCFYNS
+1301 VVTYPTQFTSFYNN

-1366 SFSSFKNNI
+1366 SFSSFKGNV
-1375 AEQRTASYLVPIAFT
+1375 AEQRDASFIVPIAFI
-1390 PYYFDN
+1390 PYYFEN
-1396 VNGDIIGNRAYAV
+1396 VNGDIIANRAYAV
-1409 HGKEG
+1409 HGLEG
-1414 IHLSSFNNN
+1414 IHLSNFNSN

-1431 EIKITGGQGISI
+1431 EIKLTGGKGISI
-1443 GDNVHAEVVHNSIY
+1443 SDNVRAEVVHNSIY
-1457 IDGDTLSFGIFMSA
+1457 IDGDTLSFGIFVSA
-1471 STTNSTIERNN
+1471 ATTNSTIERNN
-1482 IITKTSTQDYPIYI
+1482 IITKTSTADYPIYI
-1496 TNTSAVSGLTIDY
+1496 ANTSAVSGMTIDY

-1522 VGGAKSSMSAFQA
+1522 VGNAKSSMSAFQA

-1543 VIAMPMFLNESNSL
+1543 VIAMPMFLNEANSL
-1557 ELMDS
+1557 DLMDS
-1562 LGISCPTLA
+1562 IGISCPTLT
-1571 SVPYDIKGNSRGTTT
+1571 SVPYDIKGNSRSTTT
-1586 CMGAYHVMQLAIDL
+1586 CMGAYHVMQMAIDM
-1600 TLAEI
+1600 TLAAI
-1605 TSPQDV
+1605 TAPQDV
-1611 VTAGDS
+1611 VTVGDS

-1632 SSATINWELDG
+1632 SSAIISWELDG
-1643 VQQTPYQWTG
+1643 VQQMPYQWSG

-1658 ATSNEITI
+1658 ATSSEITI
-1666 GSYIAQ
+1666 GSFIAQ
-1672 GGEAVIK
+1672 KGNAVIK

-1687 TTDQN
+1687 SIDQN

-1706 PMMKGTYVVSAMD
+1706 PMMKGTYVVSALD
-1719 DEDFISL
+1719 DKDFVSL
-1726 ASAIKAMQICGIDSA
+1726 TDAIKAMQTCGIDSA
-1741 VRIEIASDATQQFSF
+1741 VRIEIASDASQQFSF

-1765 TNTITI
+1765 TNNITI
-1771 TNQGNAQDVI
+1771 TNQGNAKDVI

-1790 EHVTFNNMGFDATGN
+1790 KHVTFNNMGFDATAN
-1805 YRLIDV
+1805 YRLVDV

-1819 FSDCFMVA
+1819 FSDCFMVG

-1851 KNFRVLRNTIMGGT
+1851 KNFRVLRNIIMGGT

-1883 DNTMSDF
+1883 DNIMSDF

-1910 KNTYKLTNTSIYP
+1910 KNTYKLSNTSIYP
-1923 IYGYYSN
+1923 IYAYYSN
-1930 VNLENNYIEINT
+1930 VNVDNNYIEINT
-1942 KDLSYN
+1942 KELSYN
-1948 YGIYTYYTTLRAD
+1948 YGIYTYYSTIRLN
-1961 HNTSVC
+1961 HNKTVC
-1967 NVKDLNY
+1967 KVKDLNY
-1974 YYGIFSNY
+1974 YYGIYAYY
-1982 APYSYINGNKLYMND
+1982 APYSYINGNKLYMSD

-2005 YHYYASGHNVITNN
+2005 YHYYGSGHNTITNN

-2026 GNSNYH
+2026 GNSSYY
-2032 AMYCYAYNTTGTY
+2032 AMYCYAYNTTGTF

-2052 RMYSGTGSYGY
+2052 RMYSGTGNYGY
-2063 GIYAYLYGSSASF
+2063 GIYAYLYGSAASF

-2089 AYPMYLNQSTA
+2089 AYPLYLNQSAA
-2100 SYYGVGLGKYDID
+2100 SYFGVGQGMYDID

-2122 VGYAGAAKST
+2122 VGYAGGAKATIS
-2132 LAAWQ
+2132 AWQ
-2137 TTVKTDSH
+2137 TTVKTDLH
-2145 SVVVTPIYTSATHD
+2145 SVSVAPVYLSATCD

-2169 ICPSVPAANTDIL
+2169 ICPSVAVVNTDIQ

-2189 TIMGAYGTDP
+2189 TIMGAYGSDP

-2205 LVDIVDVPA
+2205 LVDIVDIPA
-2214 NATKGVV
+2214 TATKGTVV
-2221 VTPKFVLVNA
+2221 SPKIVLINA
-2231 GSTALTSAVIN
+2231 GSAPLTSAVIN
-2242 WTFNGVQQT
+2242 WSFNGVQQT
-2251 AINWTGNLAL
+2251 AINWSGNLAL
-2261 LARDTINS
+2261 LASDTIS
-2269 SPVTF
+2269 SSNVTF
-2274 VAGNNEIKAWLTS
+2274 VTGNNEIKAWLTS

-2297 NDSIAME
+2297 NDTVSVKIY
-2304 IFACDSML
+2304 ACDSML
-2312 KGTYTIGPNGD
+2312 QGNYTVGPNGD

-2328 DLNELLTNCGI
+2328 DLNELLQNCGI

-2350 THIGNLNLSGN
+2350 THMGNLNLSQN
-2361 IAGTDT
+2361 ILGADT

-2375 NMTGNSAI
+2375 NMTGNPAI
-2383 IKATSGSAVLLGK
+2383 IKASSGSAVMLGK

-2415 VKFAS
+2415 IKFITG
-2420 ACSNI
+2420 CSNI
-2425 TITNCNILAQP
+2425 YITNCNILAQP
-2436 NATTST
+2436 NATSST
-2442 KYAIHKPSSTGVL
+2442 KYAIHKPSNSGVL

-2469 YGIYLYGG
+2469 YGVYLYGG
-2477 SSTSAYGDLFIDSN
+2477 TGTSAFGDLYIDSN

-2505 THLSFNHNI
+2505 THLSFNYNE
-2514 VSTSSASSTSWYGVY
+2514 VSTSSSASTSWYGIY
-2529 MYYTNPQITCNKI
+2529 MYYVNPQITCNRI
-2542 LSMDR
+2542 LSMNR
-2547 ILSSGYGMYSYYAN
+2547 ILSGGYGMYSYYAN
-2561 VYMSR
+2561 VYSSR
-2566 GDVHVVNNEVHLKS
+2566 GDVHVINNEIHMKS
-2580 SSTNTG
+2580 TGSNSG
-2586 MYFYYANNLY
+2586 MYFYYANSLY

-2601 VYGQATG
+2601 IYGQATG

-2620 YSNMVIRNNNI
+2620 YTNMVIRNNNI
-2631 VITGTSTTG
+2631 VITGTSTTA
-2640 YPMYIGSTSY
+2640 YPMYIATTTY
-2650 CTSPYMTIDYNNY
+2650 CMPPYMTIDYNNY

-2680 TWRAVTQQDVNSV
+2680 AWQAVTQQDVNSV

-2700 DSSINLALNDAT
+2700 DSSVNLALNDAT
-2712 GLLCYRDG
+2712 GLMCYREG

-2732 YVTPMG
+2732 YLTPMG

-2749 LSLNE
+2749 LALTE

-2774 AVGNA
+2774 AVSNA

-2791 RLTVRMDGADTATID
+2791 RLTIRIDGADTATVD
-2806 TLITT
+2806 TLIST
-2811 GSLDVFE
+2811 GSLDVFAT
-2818 IDTFEVTNMLNVGFA
+2818 DTFEVTNMLNVGFA

-2844 QNDSIYDND
+2844 QNDSIHDND
-2853 TITGVYYTHKIG
+2853 TLTGMYYTHKIG

-2872 DTYDMTDLT
+2872 DTYNMTDLT
-2881 VEALV
+2881 VEALA
-2886 GDNVWHVERGV
+2886 GANVWHVERGV

-2904 YGLGKLAF
+2904 FGLGKLAF
-2912 GGNIGSIGRLS
+2912 EGTLGSVGRLS

-2938 FWYAHDTSNANM
+2938 FWYAHDTSNANL

-2972 KRYNANITTPTWV
+2972 KRYNANISAPAWV

-3011 PDQYMD
+3011 PGQYLD

-3032 VPIGVSPCG
+3032 MPVGVSACG

-3056 QAIDFSANR
+3056 QAIDFSSNR

-3080 TYNLLSGN
+3080 TYNLLSGI
-3088 VAGLEV
+3088 VYGLEV

-3105 VPGKYTVK
+3105 VPGTYNVK

-3131 TFTINPSIDVDGVQ
+3131 TFTVNPKLNVEAQQI
-3145 VTGGDLMENCITQG
+3145 TGGNEATNCIETG
-3159 TQVYQEL
+3159 SKVYQVV
-3166 TLTNDGNMDME
+3166 TITNEGNMDME
-3177 DIALRLDVYDIG
+3177 DLDLVMNIYDING
-3189 GSLVQTLY
+3189 VLINSVY
-3197 DTIMGDFEI
+3197 DTISGMFAV
-3206 NKSVSH
+3206 NNSVVK
-3212 TFAQAYTVP
+3212 TFSTAYTVP
-3221 MDETYNVKV
+3221 SDEMYNVEII
-3230 SASPVCNANVSY
+3230 ASPACNAALTFTDVI
-3242 NDLLTECVDQND
+3242 TECVDQND
-3254 IEVTAFINPTEGV
+3254 IAVTAILSPVNGAKQTT
-3267 PCSNINENIK
+3267 SAK
-3277 VKVRVSNNNPNEDA
+3277 VKVRVSNMNPNEDKA
-3291 SGVVLHAEVTA
+3291 GIVLHAIVSKVDGTEIV
-3302 NGNTIASWT
+3302 NWT
-3311 ETLDDISAEDYVD
+3311 ETLNEISADSYLD
-3324 FEFPQG
+3324 FEFPQS
-3330 FNVPNA
+3330 FTI
-3336 PSYTIVAYINSVD
+3336 PSEYSFMVKAFVNSVD
-3349 PNLSNDT
+3349 ANAVNDT
-3356 LTMTKC
+3356 LQAEIQT
-3362 INNAIDENS
+3362 NVGVHESNAD
-3371 VEGIALGQNIPNP
+3371 GISMSQNIPNP
-3384 ANAQTVVN
+3384 ANNQTTVS
-3392 YQVPTDGTVVFTLTT
+3392 YSVPNDGNVVFTILNVAGQILHTQT
-3407 VTGQVI
+3407 VK
-3413 YITTQEV
+3413 
-3420 AAGRNSVEFNTEN
+3420 ASAGINSIDFNTEH

-3440 YTMDFNGQ
+3440 YTMDFQGQ
-3448 RLTKKMTIRK
+3448 RLMKKMVIRK